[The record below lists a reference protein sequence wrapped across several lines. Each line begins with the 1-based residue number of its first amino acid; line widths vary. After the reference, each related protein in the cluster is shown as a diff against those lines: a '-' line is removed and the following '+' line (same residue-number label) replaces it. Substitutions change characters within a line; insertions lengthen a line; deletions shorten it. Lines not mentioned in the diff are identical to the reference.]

1 MNISFPPPSSDDQ
14 VAPSYPAAA
23 EIECDGWWPS
33 VNLLAV
39 RDAVRVPS
47 GETERLRDAVRQA
60 MLDIAHE
67 LAAWRAEQEA
77 AGHAKLADVPGRMTV
92 DGQSDYELR
101 WFRAVYSVVAADVG
115 ERALGPQLSGA
126 GAERV
131 EALRADVHAH
141 QRNVSYAVRD
151 FLGRPRIIAEAI

>member
-1 MNISFPPPSSDDQ
+1 MNISFPPPGSDDQ
-14 VAPSYPAAA
+14 AAPTYPAAA
-23 EIECDGWWPS
+23 EIACDGWWPS
-33 VNLLAV
+33 VNLIAV

-67 LAAWRAEQEA
+67 LAAWRAQQEA
-77 AGHAKLADVPGRMTV
+77 AGYARLADVPGRMTV
-92 DGQSDYELR
+92 DGRSDYELR

-126 GAERV
+126 GADRA
-131 EALRADVHAH
+131 EALRADVDTHL
-141 QRNVSYAVRD
+141 RNVSSAVRD
-151 FLGRPRIIAEAI
+151 FLGRPRIMAEAL